1 MLATEDFNNDKKDA
15 GELGAGHCV
24 TAIYE
29 IITNASATS
38 SIDSLK
44 YQQTSLTNLANG
56 DEMMNLKVRYKKLND
71 TNSIKFE
78 MPVKYNAQPFELAS
92 NEMKFAVSVALF
104 GMKLRT
110 SESVNKVTYNEII
123 KIGKA
128 AKGNDDNGYRSEF
141 IKLVETAQLLAKK
154 DSE

>member
-1 MLATEDFNNDKKDA
+1 
-15 GELGAGHCV
+15 
-24 TAIYE
+24 
-29 IITNASATS
+29 
-38 SIDSLK
+38 
-44 YQQTSLTNLANG
+44 
-56 DEMMNLKVRYKKLND
+56 
-71 TNSIKFE
+71 
-78 MPVKYNAQPFELAS
+78 
-92 NEMKFAVSVALF
+92 MKFAVSVALF

-128 AKGNDDNGYRSEF
+128 AKGNDDNGYRAEF

>member
-1 MLATEDFNNDKKDA
+1 
-15 GELGAGHCV
+15 
-24 TAIYE
+24 
-29 IITNASATS
+29 
-38 SIDSLK
+38 
-44 YQQTSLTNLANG
+44 
-56 DEMMNLKVRYKKLND
+56 
-71 TNSIKFE
+71 
-78 MPVKYNAQPFELAS
+78 MPVKYNAQPFEMAS

-110 SESVNKVTYNEII
+110 SESENKVTYNEII